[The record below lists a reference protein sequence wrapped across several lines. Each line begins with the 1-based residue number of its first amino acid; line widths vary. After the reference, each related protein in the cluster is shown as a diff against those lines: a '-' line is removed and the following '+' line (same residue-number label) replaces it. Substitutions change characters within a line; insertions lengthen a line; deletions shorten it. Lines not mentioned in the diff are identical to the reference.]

1 MPEMKPV
8 KNTEREHRWPQNI
21 GVFQPVKYLHNL
33 YGNSILGE
41 SFRQTRRRLS
51 DLVLASHSLEIFF

>member
-33 YGNSILGE
+33 YGNSILAE
-41 SFRQTRRRLS
+41 SFRQTDGTVTIKMPRKDS
-51 DLVLASHSLEIFF
+51 GAKT